1 MKKTFVSR
9 AFFVITLLLVPYSAL
24 GSIRPYWAKR
34 CISEPRY
41 DRNCL
46 TSFDVALMGG
56 ATKKG
61 RNGSKHK
68 TDTLNIY
75 GLHEM
80 RKLGEGVQNLDPLNI
95 DDNILITLRNK
106 NANGNFGKLRFTG
119 KFKYIGAEFSMT
131 QNLCNG
137 FFIQSIFPL
146 NRVEITNISYV
157 DESPSTGVPAS
168 TDADWKQ
175 FLARFDNILARHNLT
190 KNNTKETSF
199 GDAMYLAGWTYNNDS
214 VEYLDFL
221 DVTIK
226 AGVSI
231 PTARQVNTTK
241 AFSLTSG
248 NNGHVGIPVSF
259 DMALGMYEWFTW
271 GMHVG
276 GQFFLKCDG
285 NFRMKTYTGQNG
297 FIKLAQGPARED
309 LGNIWNIGS
318 YLKADHIAGGFSLAV
333 GYNYSAQE
341 TTTLSPYNTT
351 SGDTQI
357 FTSSIVN
364 TDDMLKKWRMHA
376 ISIMADYDFAEEGKS
391 WNPKIGVFYNQ
402 PVAGKRIFNT
412 KTFGG
417 NAGLNITW
425 NF

>member
-56 ATKKG
+56 TTKKG
-61 RNGSKHK
+61 HNGSKHK

-75 GLHEM
+75 GYHNML
-80 RKLGEGVQNLDPLNI
+80 RLGEGVHGLDNTNAADAALMG
-95 DDNILITLRNK
+95 LRALPN
-106 NANGNFGKLRFTG
+106 NGNFGKLQFTG
-119 KFKYIGAEFSMT
+119 KFKRFAAEFSMT
-131 QNLCNG
+131 QNFCNG
-137 FFIQSIFPL
+137 FFGQVIIPIE
-146 NRVEITNISYV
+146 RVEMTNIAFTTV
-157 DESPSTGVPAS
+157 QAPAGEEVAFWQQFLVNF
-168 TDADWKQ
+168 DAI
-175 FLARFDNILARHNLT
+175 LARFNLT
-190 KNNTKETSF
+190 KGNTKNTSV
-199 GDAMYLAGWTYNNDS
+199 GDTMYLGGWTYNNDS

-231 PTARQVNTTK
+231 PTARQANTTK
-241 AFSLTSG
+241 AFSLASG

-259 DMALGMYEWFTW
+259 DMTLGMYEWVTW

-276 GQFFLKCDG
+276 GQFFLKHDG
-285 NFRMKTYTGQNG
+285 NFRMKTHADQNG
-297 FIKLAQGPARED
+297 FIKLAQGAARED
-309 LGNIWNIGS
+309 LGNIWNVGS

-333 GYNYSAQE
+333 GYQYTAQE
-341 TTTLSPYNTT
+341 ATTLSPYNTT
-351 SGDTQI
+351 DNAIQK
-357 FTSSIVN
+357 FSSSVVN
-364 TDDMLKKWRMHA
+364 SDEMLKKWRMHA
-376 ISIMADYDFAEEGKS
+376 ISVMADYDFAEEGKS
-391 WNPKIGVFYNQ
+391 WNPKIGLFYNQ